1 MEYYYTEEKN
11 IQMLI
16 YLMKAHGIKKV
27 IASPGT
33 TNVTFV
39 ASIQQDSFFEIYSVA
54 DERSAAYMAC
64 GLAAESGEPVALSCT
79 GATASRNYVPG
90 LTEAFYRK
98 LPVLAI
104 TSTQRT
110 GRIGQL
116 CPQVIDRSTIQKDIA
131 VMSVEIPSINDQED
145 EWSCNIKLN
154 TALLALTY
162 RGGGPVHINLTT
174 NYSNKFDVKE
184 LPDFRVIHRILPDDS
199 FPQITTQK
207 VGIFVGAH
215 RVWSQQLTNAVDSFC
230 EKYNGVVFYDHTS
243 NYNGKYG
250 VQFNLV
256 TGQRKHFF
264 ESKKVELLI
273 DMGEMSGA
281 YMGLHPEEVWRVNP
295 DGQIRDTWKKITN
308 IFDMEEV
315 TFFKRYVEGKNYV
328 AKATSYCEECKND
341 YLLLYEKMP
350 DLPFSNAWIAKVT
363 APKLPENCVLH
374 LAILNTLR
382 SWNFFETPKS
392 VSCFCNTGG
401 FGIDGIVSTF
411 VGAAL
416 ANPTK
421 LYFCVVGDLAFF
433 YDLNAIASHNILN
446 NLRILLINNGCG
458 AEFKNY
464 NHFAAQFG
472 DDANQFIAAMGHYGQ
487 QSPELIK
494 NYALSLGFEYMSA
507 SNKETYL
514 EKYEHFLCPELL
526 NKPILFEVFT
536 NYQDESEA
544 LCRINHI
551 VDDNPPVPTAA
562 EVVKNKVKE
571 ILGDRNVE
579 AIKHL
584 LRR

>member
-1 MEYYYTEEKN
+1 MDYYYTEEKN

-27 IASPGT
+27 IASPGA

-39 ASIQQDSFFEIYSVA
+39 ASIQQDPFFEIYSVA

-79 GATASRNYVPG
+79 GATASRNYIPG

-104 TSTQRT
+104 TSTQHT
-110 GRIGQL
+110 GKIGQL
-116 CPQVIDRSTIQKDIA
+116 CPQVIDRSIIQKDIA

-145 EWSCNIKLN
+145 EWSCNVKLN

-174 NYSNKFDVKE
+174 KYSNEFNVKE
-184 LPDFRVIHRILPDDS
+184 LPDFRVIRRILPDNS
-199 FPQITTQK
+199 FPQITSKK

-215 RVWSQQLTNAVDSFC
+215 RVWSQELTNAVDSFC

-243 NYNGKYG
+243 NYKGKYG
-250 VQFNLV
+250 VQYNLV

-264 ESKKVELLI
+264 ESKKMELLI
-273 DMGEMSGA
+273 DMGEMSGS
-281 YMGLHPEEVWRVNP
+281 YMGLYPDEVWRVNP
-295 DGQIRDTWKKITN
+295 DGHIRDTWKKLTYM
-308 IFDMEEV
+308 FDMEEIS
-315 TFFKRYVEGKNYV
+315 FFNSYSKKKNDV
-328 AKATSYCEECKND
+328 IKNTSYYEECKND
-341 YLLLYEKMP
+341 YMLLYNKMP
-350 DLPFSNAWIAKVT
+350 DLPFSNNWIAKVT
-363 APKLPENCVLH
+363 APNLPENCVLH

-382 SWNFFETPKS
+382 SWNFFETPNS
-392 VSCFCNTGG
+392 VNCFCNTGG

-487 QSPELIK
+487 QSSELVK
-494 NYALSLGFEYMSA
+494 NYALNLGFEYMSA
-507 SNKETYL
+507 SSKETYL
-514 EKYEHFLCPELL
+514 EKYEHFLSPELFD
-526 NKPILFEVFT
+526 KPILFEVFT

-551 VDDNPPVPTAA
+551 VDDNPPVPTTA
-562 EVVKNKVKE
+562 EIVKSKARE
-571 ILGDRNVE
+571 
-579 AIKHL
+579 L
-584 LRR
+584 LV

>member
-27 IASPGT
+27 IASPGA

-79 GATASRNYVPG
+79 GATASRNYIPG

-199 FPQITTQK
+199 FPQITAQK

-281 YMGLHPEEVWRVNP
+281 YMGLYPEEVWRVNP

-315 TFFKRYVEGKNYV
+315 TFFKRYAEGKNYV
-328 AKATSYCEECKND
+328 TKNTSYYEECKND
-341 YLLLYEKMP
+341 YLLLHEKMP
-350 DLPFSNAWIAKVT
+350 DLPFSNEWIAKVT

-416 ANPTK
+416 ADPTK

-433 YDLNAIASHNILN
+433 YDLNAIANHNILN

-487 QSPELIK
+487 QSPELVK
-494 NYALSLGFEYMSA
+494 NYALNLGFEYMSA

-526 NKPILFEVFT
+526 DKPILFEVFT
-536 NYQDESEA
+536 NYHDESEA

-551 VDDNPPVPTAA
+551 VDDNPPVPTTI
-562 EVVKNKVKE
+562 EVVKNKAKE

>member
-27 IASPGT
+27 IASPGA

-131 VMSVEIPSINDQED
+131 VMSVEIPPINDQED

-184 LPDFRVIHRILPDDS
+184 LPDFRVIHRILSDDS

-215 RVWSQQLTNAVDSFC
+215 KVWSQELTNAVDSFC
-230 EKYNGVVFYDHTS
+230 EKYNGVVFFDHTS

-281 YMGLHPEEVWRVNP
+281 YMGLYPKEVWRVNP

-315 TFFKRYVEGKNYV
+315 TFFKRYAEGKNYV
-328 AKATSYCEECKND
+328 TKNTSYYEECKND
-341 YLLLYEKMP
+341 YLLLHEKMP
-350 DLPFSNAWIAKVT
+350 DLPFSNEWIAKVT

-416 ANPTK
+416 ADPTK

-433 YDLNAIASHNILN
+433 YDLNAIANHNILN

-487 QSPELIK
+487 QSPELVK
-494 NYALSLGFEYMSA
+494 NYALNLGFEYMSA

-526 NKPILFEVFT
+526 DKPILFEVFT
-536 NYQDESEA
+536 NYHDESEA

-551 VDDNPPVPTAA
+551 VDDNPPVPTTI
-562 EVVKNKVKE
+562 EVVKNKAKE

>member
-27 IASPGT
+27 IASPGA

-328 AKATSYCEECKND
+328 AKATSYYEECKND

-487 QSPELIK
+487 QSPELVK

-526 NKPILFEVFT
+526 DKPILFEVFT

-562 EVVKNKVKE
+562 EVVKNKAKE

>member
-328 AKATSYCEECKND
+328 AKATSYYEECKND

-526 NKPILFEVFT
+526 DKPILFEVFT

-562 EVVKNKVKE
+562 EVVKNKAKE

>member
-27 IASPGT
+27 IASPGA

-131 VMSVEIPSINDQED
+131 VISVDIPPVNDQED

-184 LPDFRVIHRILPDDS
+184 LPDFRVIHRILPDDG

-215 RVWSQQLTNAVDSFC
+215 KVWSQKLTNAVDSFC
-230 EKYNGVVFYDHTS
+230 EKYNGVVFFDHTS

-281 YMGLHPEEVWRVNP
+281 YMGLYPEEVWRVNP

-315 TFFKRYVEGKNYV
+315 TFFEKYLERNYV
-328 AKATSYCEECKND
+328 TKNTSYYEECKND

-350 DLPFSNAWIAKVT
+350 DLPFSNDWIAKVT

-411 VGAAL
+411 AGAAL
-416 ANPTK
+416 ADPTK

-472 DDANQFIAAMGHYGQ
+472 DDTNQYIATMGHYGQ
-487 QSPELIK
+487 QSPELVK
-494 NYALSLGFEYMSA
+494 NYALNLGFEYMSA

-526 NKPILFEVFT
+526 DKPILFEVFT

-551 VDDNPPVPTAA
+551 VDDNPPVPTTI
-562 EVVKNKVKE
+562 EVVKNKAKE
-571 ILGDRNVE
+571 LLGDKNVE

>member
-27 IASPGT
+27 IASPGA

-328 AKATSYCEECKND
+328 AKATSYYEECKND

-350 DLPFSNAWIAKVT
+350 DLPFSNDWIAKVT

-487 QSPELIK
+487 QSPELVK

-526 NKPILFEVFT
+526 DKPILFEVFT

-562 EVVKNKVKE
+562 EVVKNKAKE

>member
-27 IASPGT
+27 IASPGA

-79 GATASRNYVPG
+79 GATASRNYIPG

-174 NYSNKFDVKE
+174 NYSNKFNVKE

-199 FPQITTQK
+199 FPQITAQK

-264 ESKKVELLI
+264 ES
-273 DMGEMSGA
+273 
-281 YMGLHPEEVWRVNP
+281 
-295 DGQIRDTWKKITN
+295 
-308 IFDMEEV
+308 
-315 TFFKRYVEGKNYV
+315 
-328 AKATSYCEECKND
+328 
-341 YLLLYEKMP
+341 
-350 DLPFSNAWIAKVT
+350 
-363 APKLPENCVLH
+363 
-374 LAILNTLR
+374 
-382 SWNFFETPKS
+382 
-392 VSCFCNTGG
+392 
-401 FGIDGIVSTF
+401 
-411 VGAAL
+411 
-416 ANPTK
+416 
-421 LYFCVVGDLAFF
+421 
-433 YDLNAIASHNILN
+433 
-446 NLRILLINNGCG
+446 
-458 AEFKNY
+458 
-464 NHFAAQFG
+464 
-472 DDANQFIAAMGHYGQ
+472 
-487 QSPELIK
+487 
-494 NYALSLGFEYMSA
+494 
-507 SNKETYL
+507 
-514 EKYEHFLCPELL
+514 
-526 NKPILFEVFT
+526 
-536 NYQDESEA
+536 
-544 LCRINHI
+544 
-551 VDDNPPVPTAA
+551 
-562 EVVKNKVKE
+562 
-571 ILGDRNVE
+571 
-579 AIKHL
+579 
-584 LRR
+584 